1 MKVYVCIDNGEA
13 INQVFTSLRDG
24 CNALG
29 VSYQMAVRGK
39 RIFKSKV
46 IVEAEVIKCV
56 AKRRNGFKCLEVARM
71 ARYKEDNSFDEDI

>member
-56 AKRRNGFKCLEVARM
+56 AMRRNGFKCLEVARM
-71 ARYKEDNSFDEDI
+71 ARYKNDISFEEDI